1 MQLNA
6 LRRDLQWIIR
16 LSLLVLMTGCAAPPA
31 AVQVTLK
38 AEATPTLT
46 PTTAPVEITEP
57 AATAEPTSQ
66 GPFSVVVWWPEP
78 LAPLDNET
86 AAETLSEQLSAF
98 QGSTSNL
105 QVEFRLKKVEDVGG
119 IMSTLRT
126 ASAVAP
132 AALPDLT
139 LLRRD
144 DLLMAVQAGLAQPL
158 GQRLSPAILEE
169 LPTSVLALGRID
181 EQLYGLPY
189 TIEIQHVAYTEGTTP
204 AAPATFTQMLA
215 SKTPFIF
222 AAGRTNSVSDVF
234 LLQYLAANGT
244 WSDSGPVKI
253 DENALQSTLTF
264 YQQAV
269 AAGIISPDVL
279 EYTEP
284 ADYQALLN
292 TDDSG
297 EVVIT
302 SSQYLKLMA
311 DGSQMSVAQIPT
323 ASGKP
328 VTMLDGWMWVMTT
341 SDADRQT
348 RALRF
353 LNWMLDADRQRQYT
367 QVVHMLPSQRTAL
380 RQMSDTAYIDF
391 VNTLLANATLPLA
404 QSESGAAARAMQNAL
419 ASVLSGQHS
428 ADDATREVMIGL
440 SG

>member
-1 MQLNA
+1 MRLNA
-6 LRRDLQWIIR
+6 LRRELQWIG
-16 LSLLVLMTGCAAPPA
+16 LVVLALITGCAAHPA
-31 AVQVTLK
+31 AMQVTLD
-38 AEATPTLT
+38 AE
-46 PTTAPVEITEP
+46 TTASALPTVVPVEITEP
-57 AATAEPTSQ
+57 AVTADPTSQ

-98 QGSTSNL
+98 QRNTGNT

-132 AALPDLT
+132 GALPDLT

-158 GQRLSPAILEE
+158 SQRLSPAILEE
-169 LPTSVLALGRID
+169 LPTSVLALGRVD

-189 TIEIQHVAYTEGTTP
+189 TIEIQHVAYTDGTTP
-204 AAPATFTQMLA
+204 ASPATFSHLLDSQ
-215 SKTPFIF
+215 TPFVF
-222 AAGRTNSVSDVF
+222 AAGRTSSVSDVF

-244 WSDSGPVKI
+244 WSGNGPVKI
-253 DENALQSTLTF
+253 DEAALQSTLTF

-279 EYTEP
+279 EYTNP
-284 ADYQALLN
+284 SDYQTLLN
-292 TDDSG
+292 SADSG
-297 EVVIT
+297 EVVVT
-302 SSQYLKLMA
+302 SSQYLKLTS
-311 DGSQMSVAQIPT
+311 DGSKLSVSQIPT

-367 QVVHMLPSQRTAL
+367 QIVHMLPSQRTAL
-380 RQMSDTAYIDF
+380 RQMPDTTYIDF

-419 ASVLSGQHS
+419 ASVLSGQHT
-428 ADDATREVMIGL
+428 ADDATREVMLGL
-440 SG
+440 SS